1 MNKEKLPS
9 NIKSIIINI
18 DHELQPEFVNIKNN
32 PNTFIKAVDAAIYF
46 YYKTLYKRIFNTTI
60 PDDKLNLLKNNLTI
74 FIDKLTTG
82 IYKCIEN
89 EYLYDEIL
97 EIIAKHIISVYYDL
111 QIEYC
116 SNNNINNIIV
126 ISEDGFFDKLITTPD
141 DYIKYKPYINPLEI
155 SLLIIDK
162 HSDYVLQGIS
172 FHNMPTN
179 IKGLINKL
187 VFSLLKYD
195 NFITKKDIYFDNSEN
210 IYEDD
215 QQKAII
221 SYKYGFNEIRYNIIY
236 TLLKDKL
243 ILAYDEEFWR
253 DHFANIL
260 QQKYI
265 ADECY
270 QLEQYLYHMRGEI
283 NHIEYFM
290 SCIIAYI
297 LDVDK
302 LTVFDYIAYKHIQ
315 RILEHEV

>member
-32 PNTFIKAVDAAIYF
+32 PNTFIKAADAAIYF

-116 SNNNINNIIV
+116 FNNNINNIIV

-221 SYKYGFNEIRYNIIY
+221 SYKYGFNEICYNIIY

-260 QQKYI
+260 QHKYI